1 MFEDISKRMSSI
13 PTPLPVHRVLYSLIS
28 KKVEEIIEVPNLL
41 DSMKHLLQGIFK
53 KMQIE
58 LTWMCMLETLENVTK
73 TLTDYKA
80 KTSQLH
86 SKNFVSTFY
95 LGQS

>member
-1 MFEDISKRMSSI
+1 MSSI
-13 PTPLPVHRVLYSLIS
+13 PTPLLVHRVLYSLIS
-28 KKVEEIIEVPNLL
+28 KKVEEIIEVPNLME
-41 DSMKHLLQGIFK
+41 SMKNLLQGIYK

-73 TLTDYKA
+73 TLSDYKT

-86 SKNFVSTFY
+86 AKNFVRT
-95 LGQS
+95 L

>member
-1 MFEDISKRMSSI
+1 MTSVS
-13 PTPLPVHRVLYSLIS
+13 TPLLVHRVLYSLIS
-28 KKVEEIIEVPNLL
+28 KKVEEIIEVPNLM

-80 KTSQLH
+80 KTTQLH
-86 SKNFVSTFY
+86 SKNFVAIDN
-95 LGQS
+95 LG